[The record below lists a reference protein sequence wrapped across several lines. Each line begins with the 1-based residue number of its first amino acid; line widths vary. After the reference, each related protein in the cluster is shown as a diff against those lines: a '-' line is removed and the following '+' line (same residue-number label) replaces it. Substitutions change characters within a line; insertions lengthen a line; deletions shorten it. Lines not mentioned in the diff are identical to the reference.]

1 MSIIQHDDWDLSE
14 KGVKDAE
21 RHRKKIDKAIRENVK
36 NVIGEESIIT
46 DRKGKKVRI
55 PVRGLKDYRFIYGGN
70 DEGGAG
76 VGQGDGEGGDV
87 IGQKPKQGGNG
98 QQPGG
103 KEAGDQPGID
113 YIETEVDIEY
123 LIQIMF
129 DDLGLPWIEEKRKA
143 QHLVPKG
150 WKFDTISKKG
160 IQPRIHKKRT
170 LMEAVKRMV
179 SYAAEIMEECGCT
192 QDEANSAL
200 IQARGD
206 LIEAIEIMQSGKLEK
221 VYKGEVFIEDDD
233 LRYKQI
239 DQDVEYQSKAVI
251 ICMMDT
257 SGSMTMDKKYLARSM
272 LFWLVEFLRKVYDN
286 VEVVFITH
294 TTEANVVDED
304 TFFYKGESG
313 GTRCASAF
321 ELANY
326 KIETEFPLDEWN
338 VYCVYLSDGEDF
350 DTEETINEIDKML
363 KKKVNM
369 LSYVEITPDY
379 DGFEYG
385 GGWRTLLKAIT
396 KKWKFEKKN
405 VEDTEMYRNDA
416 LKFLISIIK
425 KKEHIFPA
433 LKHMLFEKRK

>member
-1 MSIIQHDDWDLSE
+1 
-14 KGVKDAE
+14 
-21 RHRKKIDKAIRENVK
+21 
-36 NVIGEESIIT
+36 
-46 DRKGKKVRI
+46 
-55 PVRGLKDYRFIYGGN
+55 
-70 DEGGAG
+70 
-76 VGQGDGEGGDV
+76 
-87 IGQKPKQGGNG
+87 
-98 QQPGG
+98 
-103 KEAGDQPGID
+103 
-113 YIETEVDIEY
+113 
-123 LIQIMF
+123 
-129 DDLGLPWIEEKRKA
+129 
-143 QHLVPKG
+143 
-150 WKFDTISKKG
+150 
-160 IQPRIHKKRT
+160 
-170 LMEAVKRMV
+170 MEAVKRMV
-179 SYAAEIMEECGCT
+179 AYAAEIMEECGCT

-221 VYKGEVFIEDDD
+221 VYRGEVFIEDDD

-257 SGSMTMDKKYLARSM
+257 SQSMTMDKKYLARSM

-294 TTEANVVDED
+294 TTEAKVVDED

-350 DTEETINEIDKML
+350 DTEETINEVDKML
-363 KKKVNM
+363 KKKINM
-369 LSYVEITPDY
+369 LSYVEITPEY
-379 DGFEYG
+379 DGFNYG
-385 GGWRTLLKAIT
+385 IGWRTLLKAIT
-396 KKWKFEKKN
+396 KKWKFEKK
-405 VEDTEMYRNDA
+405 EGDGTEMYRNDA

>member
-1 MSIIQHDDWDLSE
+1 MTIVQHDDWDLSE
-14 KGVKDAE
+14 KGQKDAE
-21 RHRKKIDKAIRENVK
+21 RHRQKIDKAIRENVRD
-36 NVIGEESIIT
+36 VIGEESIIT
-46 DRKGKKVRI
+46 DRKGKKVKI

-70 DEGGAG
+70 DGGAG

-87 IGQKPKQGGNG
+87 IDQKPKPGQGN
-98 QQPGG
+98 QPGG
-103 KEAGDQPGID
+103 REAGDQPGVD
-113 YIETEVDIEY
+113 YIETEVDIDY
-123 LIQIMF
+123 LIEIMF
-129 DDLGLPWIEEKRKA
+129 QDLGLPWIEEKKKA

-179 SYAAEIMEECGCT
+179 AYAAEIMEECGCT

-200 IQARGD
+200 IQAHGD
-206 LIEAIEIMQSGKLEK
+206 LIESIEIIKSGKLEK
-221 VYKGEVFIEDDD
+221 VYKDEVFIEDDD
-233 LRYKQI
+233 LRFKQI
-239 DQDVEYQSKAVI
+239 EQDVEYQSKAVI
-251 ICMMDT
+251 ICMMDV

-294 TTEANVVDED
+294 TTTAQVVDED

-313 GTRCASAF
+313 GTKCASAF
-321 ELANY
+321 QLANY
-326 KIETEFPLDEWN
+326 KIETEFPLSDWN

-350 DTEETINEIDKML
+350 NTKETVTEIDIML
-363 KKKVNM
+363 KKKINM
-369 LSYVEITPDY
+369 LSYVEITPEEEE
-379 DGFEYG
+379 GMYG
-385 GGWRTLLKAIT
+385 GGWRTLLDAIT
-396 KKWKFEKKN
+396 KKWKFEKTGN
-405 VEDTEMYRNDA
+405 DGTEMYRNNA

-425 KKEHIFPA
+425 RKEHIFPA